1 MHGVTFV
8 VLIHLA
14 ILYLL
19 IGKFSSFIF
28 KVCMDRYGCT
38 TAILQTELFAR
49 HFYIP
54 FLLLLLS
61 FFVMCREAA
70 EGTEVVGDML
80 SSVVNAIG
88 IQHRSLLFCLGL

>member
-19 IGKFSSFIF
+19 TGKFSAFIF

-38 TAILQTELFAR
+38 TAILQTKLFAR

-54 FLLLLLS
+54 FLPSLAVFLCN
-61 FFVMCREAA
+61 VQEDAV
-70 EGTEVVGDML
+70 GTEVVEDML

-88 IQHRSLLFCLGL
+88 IQHR